1 MSGASDCDDPLWTGS
16 ITDVYL
22 GPTLLSDGMDDLPLL
37 ANDGPHLLAILTNQ
51 RTVFMELTNQKTVF
65 MELTNQRTVFMGLTN
80 QKTVF
85 INQSELT
92 LPVVRHLRVRL
103 TLGTSP
109 GNWNSLITAVF

>member
-1 MSGASDCDDPLWTGS
+1 MSGACDCDDPLWTGS

-22 GPTLLSDGMDDLPLL
+22 GLTLLSDGMDDLPLL

-51 RTVFMELTNQKTVF
+51 RTVF